1 MPKPKHKEI
10 SKSDSHD
17 DFKALDYKPRFI
29 FEKKNYIVM
38 LIGLIFLIVGFALM
52 SGGGSDDPEVF
63 NPDVFNWRRVRLAPI
78 VVVLGF
84 AIELYAI
91 LLNPDAS
98 KTSKK

>member
-1 MPKPKHKEI
+1 MSKPKQKDTV
-10 SKSDSHD
+10 KSASDY

-38 LIGLIFLIVGFALM
+38 LIGLIFLVVGFALM

-78 VVVLGF
+78 IVILGF